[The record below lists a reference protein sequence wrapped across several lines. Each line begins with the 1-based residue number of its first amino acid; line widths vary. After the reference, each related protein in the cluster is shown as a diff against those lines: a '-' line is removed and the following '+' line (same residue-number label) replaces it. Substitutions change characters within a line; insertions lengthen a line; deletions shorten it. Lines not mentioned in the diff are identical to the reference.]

1 MAMTTRALAYFA
13 ALALWS
19 VPVHA
24 DEAPDTSSLVPPEL
38 VSLHP
43 IEWPENEPRTDG
55 LVSVSVALVID
66 VDGNVRRSDI
76 VHGAGSA
83 FDRAVLRASV
93 LFQFKP
99 ASWNGES
106 VEVSV
111 PFTHTFVPP
120 QPPPDEDEVEERDT
134 TLVSRL
140 DGLVQERG
148 TRVAVA
154 SATVVIRVGER
165 ELLAMTDA
173 EGKFSI
179 QVPDGDLEVRVAS
192 PLHRRF
198 LQKET
203 LAANQRLRVN
213 YLLDRQSYSP
223 YETVIVGT
231 RERTEVSRTTLQG
244 RELTHIPGTFGDPF
258 KVIQV
263 LPGVTQ
269 VMSLLPLP
277 VVRGSSPGNTGFFLD
292 ESRLPLLFH
301 LFGGPSVVHPEFID
315 RVDFYPGGF
324 PVKYGGY
331 TGGIVDGQTRT
342 GKLQENRLDLDLNL
356 LQTGVFLRHA
366 FPSVDLTTTVAGRF
380 GYPGLLLGLIV
391 DEVSLGYWDYQVRVD
406 QGGLYSGWTAFVYGA
421 SDEVEA
427 AFDRDE
433 NGKYLLQR
441 VALFRF
447 HRGDLRLRLG
457 NEERNLLARVIV
469 GFDESGFGPTT
480 TTSTLMF
487 QPMIRTGVKLAKTLS
502 WNSGVDGQGRRTTT
516 DVALPDG
523 DGSSPDDLAAGAFN
537 EDGWMYLGGAF
548 TELVWQPVSRFLVVP
563 GVRADYY
570 RQKSASQLSIDPRIQ
585 MRLRVDEQHTWL
597 KASVGMF
604 HQPPRLFV
612 PVPGAD
618 ISALD
623 LGLLASLQSSVG
635 AEMRLA
641 PGVELDVQTYF
652 NWMDPVLF
660 DLAVNQR
667 PDDLLQG
674 YNSGGASP
682 KDFAESFYSGRKGRS
697 FGLEV
702 MLRKRD
708 SDGLFGWISY
718 TLSRSQRE
726 NADGNWEAFDFDRA
740 HILNLVAGLKLP
752 RNWEIGGRVLV
763 QTGTPVTTMF
773 GYNSGRTDPQMRV
786 DLRIDKR
793 AVWDKWLLDFYI
805 DVINVVVAAESG
817 GLVGSDAFR
826 YVLPTIGFRAVL

>member
-1 MAMTTRALAYFA
+1 MTTRVLAFLVA
-13 ALALWS
+13 GLLLS
-19 VPVHA
+19 VSARA
-24 DEAPDTSSLVPPEL
+24 DEAPDTSSLVPPKL
-38 VSLHP
+38 VALHP
-43 IEWPENEPRTDG
+43 IDWPINEPPTDG
-55 LVSVSVALVID
+55 LVSVTVALVID

-76 VHGAGSA
+76 VQGAGAA

-99 ASWNGES
+99 ARWNGES

-120 QPPPDEDEVEERDT
+120 RPPPPEEEAEEERDA

-140 DGLVQERG
+140 DGLIQERG
-148 TRVAVA
+148 TRSAV
-154 SATVVIRVGER
+154 SRATVVVRVGER
-165 ELLAMTDA
+165 EFLAMTDDD
-173 EGKFSI
+173 GKFSA

-198 LQKET
+198 LQKES

-244 RELTHIPGTFGDPF
+244 RELTHVPGTFGDPF

-342 GKLQENRLDLDLNL
+342 GRLQENRLDLDLNL

-366 FPSVDLTTTVAGRF
+366 FPSVDLTTTVAGRI
-380 GYPGLLLGLIV
+380 GYPALLLGLII
-391 DEVSLGYWDYQVRVD
+391 DEVSLSYWDYQARVE
-406 QGGLYSGWTAFVYGA
+406 QGGLYSGWTAFLYGA
-421 SDEVEA
+421 SDEVEVA
-427 AFDRDE
+427 YAQDE

-441 VALFRF
+441 MALFRF

-480 TTSTLMF
+480 TTYSLVF
-487 QPMIRTGVKLAKTLS
+487 QPMVRTGVKLAKTLQ
-502 WNSGVDGQGRRTTT
+502 WNSGVDAQGRRTATE
-516 DVALPDG
+516 VAAPGG
-523 DGSSPDDLAAGAFN
+523 DDMSPGIPVAESLND
-537 EDGWMYLGGAF
+537 DGWMYLGGAF
-548 TELVWQPVSRFLVVP
+548 TELVWQPVPRFLVVP

-570 RQKSASQLSIDPRIQ
+570 RQNSASQLSVDPRVQ
-585 MRLRVDEQHTWL
+585 LRLRLDENHTWL

-623 LGLLASLQSSVG
+623 LGLLASLQSSIG
-635 AEMRLA
+635 AEARLA

-660 DLAVNQR
+660 DLALNQS
-667 PDDLLQG
+667 PDDLLQSRQPEG
-674 YNSGGASP
+674 SDDQSL
-682 KDFAESFYSGRKGRS
+682 AESFYTSRKGRS

-708 SDGLFGWISY
+708 SEGLFGWISY
-718 TLSRSQRE
+718 TLSRSQRQDE
-726 NADGNWEAFDFDRA
+726 EGNWQAFDFDRA

-752 RNWEIGGRVLV
+752 RNWEIGGRMLL
-763 QTGTPVTTMF
+763 QTGTPITTIF

>member
-1 MAMTTRALAYFA
+1 MTTRVVACLVAWA
-13 ALALWS
+13 ALATFARAEDS
-19 VPVHA
+19 Q
-24 DEAPDTSSLVPPEL
+24 EAAALVAPQL
-38 VSLHP
+38 VALHP
-43 IEWPENEPRTDG
+43 IDWPANEPHTEG
-55 LVSVSVALVID
+55 LISVTVALVID
-66 VDGNVRRSDI
+66 VDGEVRRSEL
-76 VHGAGSA
+76 VSGAGAA

-93 LFQFKP
+93 LFRFEP
-99 ASWNGES
+99 ATWSGEP

-120 QPPPDEDEVEERDT
+120 PLPPSDDEEVEESDR

-140 DGLVQERG
+140 EGLVQERG
-148 TRVAVA
+148 TRRVVPRG
-154 SATVVIRVGER
+154 TVVVRVGER
-165 ELLAMTDA
+165 ELLAVTDDD
-173 EGKFSI
+173 GKFSV
-179 QVPDGDLEVRVAS
+179 QVPDGELEVRVAS

-198 LQKET
+198 LQKES

-223 YETVIVGT
+223 YETVVVGT

-244 RELTHIPGTFGDPF
+244 RELTHVPGTFGDPF
-258 KVIQV
+258 KVVQV

-269 VMSLLPLP
+269 VMSLLPMP

-324 PVKYGGY
+324 PLKYGGY

-342 GKLQENRLDLDLNL
+342 GKLQDNRLEFDLNL
-356 LQTGVFLRHA
+356 LQAGVFLRRA
-366 FPSVDLTTTVAGRF
+366 FPDADLTTTVAGRI
-380 GYPGLLLGLIV
+380 GYPALLLGLII
-391 DEVSLGYWDYQVRVD
+391 DEVSLSYWDYQARIE
-406 QGGLYSGWTAFVYGA
+406 QGGLYQGWTAFFYGA
-421 SDEVEA
+421 SDEVRI
-427 AFDRDE
+427 AFEQDE
-433 NGKYLLQR
+433 NGKVVLQR
-441 VALFRF
+441 AALFRF

-457 NEERNLLARVIV
+457 NEERNLVARAIV
-469 GFDESGFGPTT
+469 GFDESGVGPTM
-480 TTSTLMF
+480 TTSTLLF
-487 QPMIRTGVKLAKTLS
+487 QPMLRAGVKLAKTLR
-502 WNSGVDGQGRRTTT
+502 WNSGIDGQGRRNSTEMAGGEGEL
-516 DVALPDG
+516 VA
-523 DGSSPDDLAAGAFN
+523 PDDALSGTLN
-537 EDGWMYLGGAF
+537 DDGWMYLGGVF
-548 TELVWQPVSRFLVVP
+548 TELVWQPVSRLLVVP

-570 RQKSASQLSIDPRIQ
+570 RQADAAQLGVDPR
-585 MRLRVDEQHTWL
+585 MHLRLRVDEQHTWL
-597 KASVGMF
+597 KASVGRF
-604 HQPPRLFV
+604 TQPPRMFL
-612 PVPGAD
+612 PLPGVD

-623 LGLLASLQSSVG
+623 LGLLSSLQSSAG
-635 AEMRLA
+635 FETRLA

-660 DLAVNQR
+660 DLALNR
-667 PDDLLQG
+667 SPDELLG
-674 YNSGGASP
+674 RHDNESDN
-682 KDFAESFYSGRKGRS
+682 DFARSLYTGRKGRS

-718 TLSRSQRE
+718 TLSRSQRQDDE
-726 NADGNWEAFDFDRA
+726 GNWQAFDFDRA

-752 RNWEIGGRVLV
+752 RNWEVGGRVLL
-763 QTGTPVTTMF
+763 QTGTPISTMF
-773 GYNSGRTDPQMRV
+773 GYNSGRTDPQLRV

-805 DVINVVVAAESG
+805 DVINVVVAEESG